1 MAHGTPVQG
10 LPIGGGQGVEEG
22 QSQVDHPSPGAAQDG
37 PGLQAKPAESSST
50 AFSVQTGDD
59 EAEAIASLAETFQ
72 TAIDAVNR
80 RYDAFDIWKDP
91 QIGRLLMRVIRGIDR
106 VRMELRSERST
117 ERAMPRVLVVD
128 DMQDVLVTVGAF
140 LAKAGYSVIKAS
152 NGEQALQVIASDP
165 DIGLLISDFVMP
177 GMNGAELVAQ
187 ATRLRPHLRGLL
199 ITAYPG
205 ADGIE
210 DIAPLVTILPKP
222 FRRDVLMAAVRNLL
236 DGGNAG
242 SALASGSSSAAERP
256 KSESAKA
263 T

>member
-1 MAHGTPVQG
+1 MAHGTPAQG
-10 LPIGGGQGVEEG
+10 LPMGGGEVVEEG
-22 QSQVDHPSPGAAQDG
+22 QSQVDHPSCAAQDG
-37 PGLQAKPAESSST
+37 AGLQAQRGEWSST
-50 AFSVQTGDD
+50 VFSVQTGDD

-80 RYDAFDIWKDP
+80 RYDALDIWKHP
-91 QIGRLLMRVIRGIDR
+91 QVGQLLVWAVRGIDR

-117 ERAMPRVLVVD
+117 ELPVPRVLVVD
-128 DMQDVLVTVGAF
+128 DVQDVLVTVGAF
-140 LAKAGYSVIKAS
+140 LAKEGYSVIKAS
-152 NGEQALQVIASDP
+152 NGEQALQAIASDP
-165 DIGLLISDFVMP
+165 GIGLLISDFVMP

-187 ATRLRPHLRGLL
+187 ATGLRPHLRGIL
-199 ITAYPG
+199 ITAYPD

-222 FRRDVLMAAVRNLL
+222 FRRDVLMTAVRSLL

-242 SALASGSSSAAERP
+242 LSLASGSSPAAERP
-256 KSESAKA
+256 ISESAKA